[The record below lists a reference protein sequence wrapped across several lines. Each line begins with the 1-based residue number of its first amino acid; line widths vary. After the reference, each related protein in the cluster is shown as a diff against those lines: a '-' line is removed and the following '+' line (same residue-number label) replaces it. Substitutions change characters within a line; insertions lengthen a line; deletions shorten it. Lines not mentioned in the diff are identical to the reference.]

1 MDLLA
6 DISRIPS
13 VPNNIAHIKWQ
24 ARGQRIDVP
33 CYLAR
38 PVQAHRFH
46 YRRPRSLPELFRVAY
61 HGDAPSFLM
70 ATCPRKHFS
79 PFVRLGFA
87 SSKVDSRC
95 AQVQHYASV
104 VAKTGMCITDPAVG
118 NSPSKPLP
126 CPARRSGCLVTARRH
141 GDQVKMKIAVCG
153 AANGA
158 SSAAAAGQVSGA
170 ATSQT
175 AAAAAAGVA
184 GAAKSFCSNCGTK
197 ASGDGAFCKECGT
210 RLGAVDSGH

>member
-33 CYLAR
+33 CYLADQCR
-38 PVQAHRFH
+38 PTVFTIAGHGLFPSYSGSLITVTLPPSSWRLAHASIFAICA
-46 YRRPRSLPELFRVAY
+46 V
-61 HGDAPSFLM
+61 
-70 ATCPRKHFS
+70 
-79 PFVRLGFA
+79 GFA

-175 AAAAAAGVA
+175 AAASAAGVA